1 MSWNDLYGMLPQY
14 EGIADV
20 GARAQ
25 EINAAAAQG
34 QISPEEQHA
43 LLQDLVYAYVVIDEA
58 QRHEHKMFID
68 QLVQVLSKLPLP
80 S

>member
-14 EGIADV
+14 EGVADL

-25 EINAAAAQG
+25 EINQAAAQG
-34 QISPEEQHA
+34 EISAEEQYA
-43 LLQDLVYAYVVIDEA
+43 LLQDLVYGHVVIDEA
-58 QRHEHKMFID
+58 QRHEHKMFVD
-68 QLVQVLSKLPLP
+68 QLIVVLSKLPLP